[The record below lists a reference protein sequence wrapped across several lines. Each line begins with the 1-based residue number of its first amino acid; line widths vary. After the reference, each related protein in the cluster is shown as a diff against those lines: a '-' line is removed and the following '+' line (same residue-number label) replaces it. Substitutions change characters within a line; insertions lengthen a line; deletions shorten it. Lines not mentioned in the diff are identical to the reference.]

1 MCEFV
6 LFLNELM
13 NEYNSVKN
21 ERYPGAYFPFF
32 DLRSDAAVSETG
44 SSETAAAGSTI
55 ESALA
60 RLDRVAC
67 SGSPQRKLSSS
78 GPFGY

>member
-1 MCEFV
+1 
-6 LFLNELM
+6 M

-21 ERYPGAYFPFF
+21 DHYPGAYFPIF
-32 DLRSDAAVSETG
+32 DLRSDAAVSKTG

-55 ESALA
+55 ESAGA